1 MKNLATYFRIIT
13 WTIAIFFY
21 YFQVPF
27 YEYAGLI
34 TLSIALF
41 MLLDIKNIF
50 KIFINPKIGLL
61 YIGTA
66 MFCMISILY
75 GISNGAELTSSFRFL
90 LILLLLPMCPFYQEI
105 SANGL
110 YKVFSVL
117 SLGKAIMLITIA
129 CMVILAGSYTGMREW
144 ALLNDYGDIYT
155 VYGGIP
161 RVQLRGNAL
170 LVIAFM
176 ISFQKNN
183 KFTLYN
189 ILILLG
195 VLSAGNIAFLLGIV
209 IFFIWHYVQMMRR
222 STNGLRKIIV
232 SLVLAVAMAF
242 FMSYLVLAANSKSE
256 GYFSSNGMRILQ
268 FEALTDTNI
277 LYGNGLGSPVWG
289 AVQMGRSVTAQ
300 YYELQTL
307 YIYYQVGIV
316 CLMAFY
322 ILVSYSMVKFC
333 NKSGF
338 IIFLIYLFYS
348 FFNPYCFDTT
358 QMITMIILSNQFPRV
373 VIGDKT

>member
-1 MKNLATYFRIIT
+1 MKKLASYFRVIS

-27 YEYAGLI
+27 SNYAGLI
-34 TLSIALF
+34 TVGIALF
-41 MLLDIKNIF
+41 MLFDIKKLF

-66 MFCMISILY
+66 MFCILSVLL
-75 GISNGAELTSSFRFL
+75 GMSNGAELTSSFRFL
-90 LILLLLPMCPFYQEI
+90 LILLLLPMCPFYQETSGDI
-105 SANGL
+105 L
-110 YKVFSVL
+110 YKVFSAL
-117 SLGKAIMLITIA
+117 SLGKAIMLIVIA
-129 CMVILAGSYTGMREW
+129 LMVILSGSYSGMREW
-144 ALLNDYGDIYT
+144 ALLNGYGDIYT

-176 ISFQKNN
+176 ISFYKND

-189 ILILLG
+189 MLILLG
-195 VLSAGNIAFLLGIV
+195 VLSAGNIAFLLGTAM
-209 IFFIWHYVQMMRR
+209 FFIWRYIHMMRT
-222 STNGLRKIIV
+222 STKGLKKIII
-232 SLVLAVAMAF
+232 SLGLAIAMGYF
-242 FMSYLVLAANSKSE
+242 FSYLILAANSKSD

-268 FEALTDTNI
+268 FQALMHTNI

-289 AVQMGRSVTAQ
+289 AVQLGRSISAQ

-307 YIYYQVGIV
+307 YIYYQVGII
-316 CLMAFY
+316 CLIAFY
-322 ILVSYSMVKFC
+322 ILVSYSMLKFC

-358 QMITMIILSNQFPRV
+358 QMITMIMLSNQFPR
-373 VIGDKT
+373 ISLRNKI